1 MDAND
6 TLPAGAQT
14 SPVSQNDS
22 ASGAVEQIR
31 RMLANPRR
39 TRR

>member
-1 MDAND
+1 MTYEDQDRRQDDA
-6 TLPAGAQT
+6 AAQAEE
-14 SPVSQNDS
+14 PI
-22 ASGAVEQIR
+22 VEQIR

>member
-1 MDAND
+1 MTYENQDRRQDDA
-6 TLPAGAQT
+6 AAQAEE
-14 SPVSQNDS
+14 S
-22 ASGAVEQIR
+22 AAEQIR